1 MTEPRKATEVLS
13 ELESKVD
20 ALLGVVRAQNLNI
33 NVLSNKLSQL
43 LETLNTLPS
52 KQETLIP
59 RPTVEASGY
68 QMASANGKGTA
79 SVSPSQV
86 YNPHGISLPPDLTMP
101 ETNLTLE
108 TNPKGFTRN
117 SRPETFSPEH
127 RFPERQKPKV
137 EEAVVQ
143 LPPQSATTP
152 NTSVKFTPPTNTLPS
167 PELTNSKIPVIQ
179 RVVDKNNKAI
189 FLADIEVYNEMNI
202 LESKTRTGP
211 SGKWQASLK
220 PGRYHVLVKKS
231 QNSLKDKLEIKQQI
245 SVDGRSVPQE
255 IETLIVK

>member
-13 ELESKVD
+13 ELENKVD
-20 ALLGVVRAQNLNI
+20 ALLGIVRAQNLSI

-43 LETLNTLPS
+43 LETLNTFSP
-52 KQETLIP
+52 KQETFAP
-59 RPTVEASGY
+59 RPTVEASGF
-68 QMASANGKGTA
+68 QMGATNGKA
-79 SVSPSQV
+79 SSVLPSQI

-108 TNPKGFTRN
+108 TNPNGFTRN

-127 RFPERQKPKV
+127 RFPERQRPKV
-137 EEAVVQ
+137 EEAVIQ

-152 NTSVKFTPPTNTLPS
+152 NTSVKFKPPTDTLPS

-189 FLADIEVYNEMNI
+189 FLADVEVYNEMNI

-220 PGRYHVLVKKS
+220 PGKYNVLVKKS

-245 SVDGRSVPQE
+245 AVDGRSVPQE

>member
-1 MTEPRKATEVLS
+1 MTEPKKATEVLL

-20 ALLGVVRAQNLNI
+20 ALLGIVRAQNLNI

-43 LETLNTLPS
+43 LDTLNTLPS
-52 KQETLIP
+52 KQEVSIP

-68 QMASANGKGTA
+68 PMGTNGKTTIN
-79 SVSPSQV
+79 VLPSQI
-86 YNPHGISLPPDLTMP
+86 YNPHNLALPPDLTMP

-127 RFPERQKPKV
+127 RFPERQKSKV

-143 LPPQSATTP
+143 LPAMPSP
-152 NTSVKFTPPTNTLPS
+152 NVSVKFKPPTETLPS

-179 RVVDKNNKAI
+179 RIVDKNNKAV
-189 FLADIEVYNEMNI
+189 FLADIEVYNEMNL
-202 LESKTRTGP
+202 LESKTRTGA

-220 PGRYHVLVKKS
+220 PGKYQILVKKS
-231 QNSLKDKLEIKQQI
+231 QNSLKEKLEIKQEI
-245 SVDGRSVPQE
+245 TVDGRSVPQE